1 MSSCFNKI
9 IMSIDLPAFR
19 LASPQRVTT
28 VDCIS
33 NGLTRVIK
41 VANVVNNVQTYH
53 QWIKTLKLVNV
64 GP

>member
-1 MSSCFNKI
+1 
-9 IMSIDLPAFR
+9 MSIDLPAFR